1 MSLAEKDLKTIQ
13 SENNE
18 ELGKMFE
25 NVKSKYMNALSI
37 PKDDPKYR
45 DTTLYKP
52 EEIYKYGHNFISYVE
67 PSFTQDMVTNIDWYR
82 ENLSQFLL
90 NINSPCKL

>member
-1 MSLAEKDLKTIQ
+1 MDQLK
-13 SENNE
+13 N
-18 ELGKMFE
+18 MFG
-25 NVKSKYMNALSI
+25 NVKSKYLEALGT

-67 PSFTQDMVTNIDWYR
+67 PSFT
-82 ENLSQFLL
+82 
-90 NINSPCKL
+90 

>member
-1 MSLAEKDLKTIQ
+1 
-13 SENNE
+13 
-18 ELGKMFE
+18 MFE
-25 NVKSKYMNALSI
+25 NVKSKYNQALNI

-67 PSFTQDMVTNIDWYR
+67 PSFT
-82 ENLSQFLL
+82 
-90 NINSPCKL
+90 